1 MDHSDDD
8 HPATPTDRDWHDEEP
23 GRWPD
28 RADVVVIGAG
38 LAGLTAAAAATRA
51 GARAVVLDAHSG
63 GGRAAV
69 RRVALSGTSGA
80 AVFNDGPRA
89 LYLGGPGHEVLRRL
103 GIRPR
108 GHKPPTR
115 GSRVSLEGRIDDLPV
130 GLASLGRSGVVP
142 GRAKPTL
149 VAALAALMA
158 GRPASARPDEPA
170 SAWIRDQSRGRDDVA
185 ALVAALFRVAT
196 YTADLDQLSAA
207 AAVPHVARSLR
218 RGVLYLDGGF
228 EQLLDSLRSVAT
240 GADAPVAVHR
250 HVAVSRLE
258 QTVDGGWEV
267 QCRDG
272 RTVRAGAVVVAAGG
286 PAVAADLLDL
296 PELVDRSGPPATAAC
311 LELAVAGPVP
321 TRFVLGVD
329 EPLYLSEH
337 SPPADLA
344 PDGVRVVHVARYGAT
359 GAVADRARLESLA
372 SAAGIDPG
380 DVVARRFLRRMVV
393 QTAIPSADNGGL
405 VGRPRVAV
413 PDRPGAFLAGDWVGP
428 VGMLADASLASGE
441 AAGSLA
447 AEAVVGGAATVRSVV
462 A

>member
-1 MDHSDDD
+1 M
-8 HPATPTDRDWHDEEP
+8 
-23 GRWPD
+23 
-28 RADVVVIGAG
+28 
-38 LAGLTAAAAATRA
+38 
-51 GARAVVLDAHSG
+51 
-63 GGRAAV
+63 
-69 RRVALSGTSGA
+69 
-80 AVFNDGPRA
+80 
-89 LYLGGPGHEVLRRL
+89 
-103 GIRPR
+103 
-108 GHKPPTR
+108 
-115 GSRVSLEGRIDDLPV
+115 
-130 GLASLGRSGVVP
+130 
-142 GRAKPTL
+142 
-149 VAALAALMA
+149 
-158 GRPASARPDEPA
+158 
-170 SAWIRDQSRGRDDVA
+170 
-185 ALVAALFRVAT
+185 
-196 YTADLDQLSAA
+196 
-207 AAVPHVARSLR
+207 
-218 RGVLYLDGGF
+218 
-228 EQLLDSLRSVAT
+228 
-240 GADAPVAVHR
+240 
-250 HVAVSRLE
+250 
-258 QTVDGGWEV
+258 
-267 QCRDG
+267 
-272 RTVRAGAVVVAAGG
+272 RAGAVVVAAGG
-286 PAVAADLLDL
+286 PAVAAGLLDL